1 MKVRD
6 EDVDDDVGDDVEE
19 ELYEMIDQ
27 MQQKP
32 PSNSSND
39 RKPVVEGTLEKFQT
53 ALEHVSMGRL
63 HNRQKILKIS
73 K

>member
-6 EDVDDDVGDDVEE
+6 EDVDEDAGDDVEE

-39 RKPVVEGTLEKFQT
+39 SKPVVEGTFEKFQT
-53 ALEHVSMGRL
+53 ALEHASMGRL
-63 HNRQKILKIS
+63 HNRQKFLKIS